1 MEKINSLV
9 LSTLTAALLVGCGGG
24 SSSGTTALSTTTYG
38 GSVIDGYI
46 SGATV
51 CLDLDLSGACDAGE
65 PSATTDANGL
75 YSLTVTAEEQAHAN
89 FSVAPIIAS
98 GGIDIDTGNTF
109 EGKLEATKSQSGT
122 NLTPITTL
130 VSKLVKKEKDSGT
143 LDNKTQEEIEAIIT
157 AKKELVKKVLNITTD
172 IDEDFVASG
181 NSEVNKAALQIQ
193 KTVELIS
200 KASNDGTK
208 ANLDLH
214 EKIFETIVNKI
225 SALED
230 ETDTTKLTVSN
241 IVDETIADSQDST
254 SELVTFTG
262 KVLTT
267 NVTDEIKKVSTNI
280 DTAFESF
287 GSDEDFESKVEK
299 IIVLVES
306 QINDLKTAIDNDEI
320 DTFDLDEYTKED
332 AVFTQTTQYFQIQG
346 LTDKLV
352 LIGFSESQA
361 ATYAQDLYDESEEI
375 LAKNLFEVFTEEEFS
390 TLQTKYADIK
400 AKIDLYVSQKE
411 EDAKEQEVLVS
422 NDILKMEEG
431 TYYSFDS
438 YEDNG
443 PTYYGYEKI
452 TLDNG
457 DLSFVSY
464 DSNETQM
471 ELSNDIKF
479 DGTTWGEEGNSIKY
493 SVNDDNS
500 ITLGSQEKF
509 IKKIEVDLS
518 GKNLDIN
525 GNLLTF
531 SDGASQII
539 AQIEKLEDTYY
550 LWEPAYVY
558 TQSGQTTV
566 ATFDEYKTNSAEN
579 NNWFE
584 QTMDGKRAL
593 AFTKNSAAEI
603 VPKEFTL
610 VNGSLGEVTATELK
624 IEEISLAT
632 NVTVYKIS
640 GYDPLKYS
648 DWYEYTIFAVYN
660 GELYRGNVE
669 PKGTINNIKL
679 YNETAKD
686 DFVAAFSTETTPVV
700 VEANNFDAL
709 NTTWTNYKGE
719 SGDERYQVV
728 GNAALKD
735 TDTILV
741 NALKAVGI
749 DSRAEAR
756 KSFGTPKS
764 KVVSKLRFKTANEY
778 SVGSMMAVMK
788 EINSDNERIYASI
801 KFTQDKIKYYVG
813 RYDSLGDNVIDNDEQ
828 SGTIATTKTVFVD
841 GTEAKFKS
849 EISVSTSN
857 IVTFKVTK
865 VNGTTGDI
873 IEEFTPVTVPLDS
886 TYDLGID
893 RIQYRS
899 ELKLGSV
906 ATPADYDTLETSKFR
921 VHSLSTT
928 DVVSTVPV
936 DPSFTLT
943 ENMVSDKTIYIDNS
957 EGYSYHTFASDG
969 SYKEL
974 WDDSASN
981 GDRGLCW
988 GDWIIDSTKTNTIK
1002 IDSMCSDDMTQYSTT
1017 YVTFNSSPA
1026 KGSTLS
1032 YKDGND
1038 SGTET
1043 IASISTATTSF
1054 VSGKTIDISGDNS
1067 TTSATFSNS
1076 GYYYEEGNDSEG
1088 FYSCRGW
1095 WLDLGNNKIGVTCE
1109 DTGTSE
1115 IPDGVLDSNNTEI
1128 ALQFGSSTPKVGDS
1142 VTASASNGSQIVKID
1157 SIITN

>member
-65 PSATTDANGL
+65 PSATTDVNGL

-130 VSKLVKKEKDSGT
+130 VSKLVKKEKDSGA
-143 LDNKTQEEIEAIIT
+143 LDNKTQEEIDAIIS
-157 AKKELVKKVLNITTD
+157 AKKDLVKKVLNITTD
-172 IDEDFVASG
+172 IDEDFVASK

-208 ANLDLH
+208 ADLDLH
-214 EKIFETIVNKI
+214 DKIFETIVNKI
-225 SALED
+225 SALQD

-254 SELVTFTG
+254 SELAVFTG

-287 GSDEDFESKVEK
+287 GSDETFESKVEK

-306 QINDLKTAIDNDEI
+306 QINDLKTAIDNDEV
-320 DTFDLDEYTKED
+320 DTFDLDEYTKD
-332 AVFTQTTQYFQIQG
+332 DVVFTQTTKDFQIQG

-352 LIGFSESQA
+352 LIGFTQSQA
-361 ATYAQDLYDESEEI
+361 ATYAQDLYDETEEI
-375 LAKNLFEVFTEEEFS
+375 LAKNLFDVFTEEEFTS
-390 TLQTKYADIK
+390 LQTKYAEIK
-400 AKIDLYVSQKE
+400 TKVDLYISQKE

-422 NDILKMEEG
+422 NDILEMKEG
-431 TYYSFDS
+431 MYYSLQS
-438 YEDNG
+438 YDDNG
-443 PTYYGYEKI
+443 TTVYEYEEVL
-452 TLDNG
+452 LDNG
-457 DLSFVSY
+457 DLTFTSY
-464 DSNETQM
+464 DLDGVQLPPYTD
-471 ELSNDIKF
+471 LKF
-479 DGTTWGEEGNSIKY
+479 NGTTWAEEGNSIKY
-493 SVNDDNS
+493 AVNADNS
-500 ITLGSQEKF
+500 VTLGTQEKF
-509 IKKIEVDLS
+509 IKKVEADLS
-518 GKNLDIN
+518 GKNLDVN
-525 GNLLTF
+525 GNLVSF

-593 AFTKNSAAEI
+593 AFTKNSAGEI

-610 VNGSLGEVTATELK
+610 VNGSLGEATATELK
-624 IEEISLAT
+624 IEEIPLAT
-632 NVTVYKIS
+632 NVTVYKVS

-648 DWYEYTIFAVYN
+648 DWYEYTIFTVYN
-660 GELYRGNVE
+660 GELYRGAVE

-679 YNETAKD
+679 YNQIAKD
-686 DFVAAFSTETTPVV
+686 DFVKAFTTQTVTFTKADLVGKKFSVDNETYYFRENDVVLGDSGSNFTEIMSYGSIADGVIKLEFDDGGYDLIEPTETG
-700 VEANNFDAL
+700 ANISYYLSDGTSDGTATTTSDLVTYTQSELDAVL
-709 NTTWTNYKGE
+709 A
-719 SGDERYQVV
+719 DV
-728 GNAALKD
+728 
-735 TDTILV
+735 
-741 NALKAVGI
+741 
-749 DSRAEAR
+749 
-756 KSFGTPKS
+756 
-764 KVVSKLRFKTANEY
+764 
-778 SVGSMMAVMK
+778 
-788 EINSDNERIYASI
+788 
-801 KFTQDKIKYYVG
+801 
-813 RYDSLGDNVIDNDEQ
+813 Q
-828 SGTIATTKTVFVD
+828 SGTTT
-841 GTEAKFKS
+841 
-849 EISVSTSN
+849 
-857 IVTFKVTK
+857 
-865 VNGTTGDI
+865 
-873 IEEFTPVTVPLDS
+873 
-886 TYDLGID
+886 
-893 RIQYRS
+893 
-899 ELKLGSV
+899 
-906 ATPADYDTLETSKFR
+906 
-921 VHSLSTT
+921 
-928 DVVSTVPV
+928 PV

-943 ENMVSDKTIYIDNS
+943 ENMVSDKTISIKNTQ
-957 EGYSYHTFASDG
+957 GYSTHTFVSDG

-1054 VSGKTIDISGDNS
+1054 VSGKTIDVSGNNS
-1067 TTSATFSNS
+1067 TTSATFDKT
-1076 GYYYEEGNDSEG
+1076 GYYYEDGVDPDG
-1088 FYSCRGW
+1088 PYSCKGW

-1109 DTGTSE
+1109 DNGTSE